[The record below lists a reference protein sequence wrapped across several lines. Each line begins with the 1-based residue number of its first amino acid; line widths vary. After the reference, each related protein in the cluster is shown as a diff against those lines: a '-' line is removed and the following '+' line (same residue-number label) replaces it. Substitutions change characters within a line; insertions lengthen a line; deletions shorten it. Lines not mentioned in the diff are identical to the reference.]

1 MIELYLLEQAIRA
14 ERELLDHE
22 SARRAAV
29 LERLAGV
36 APGGLLRVRRQLA
49 LLLLALADRLDPRP
63 VLSTRHGASRPAL
76 NGRLHHA

>member
-1 MIELYLLEQAIRA
+1 
-14 ERELLDHE
+14 
-22 SARRAAV
+22 
-29 LERLAGV
+29 
-36 APGGLLRVRRQLA
+36 VRRQLA